1 MVQWNNKDKT
11 LVTHVDAFVYI
22 GSLNGHKNVV
32 EKLLCIYKIS
42 KKEKG
47 SFRYTELNV
56 KTNK

>member
-1 MVQWNNKDKT
+1 MVQWNNKGKT
-11 LVTHVDAFVYI
+11 LVTHVDDFVYI
-22 GSLNGHKNVV
+22 GSLNWHKNVV

-56 KTNK
+56 ETDK